1 MNRRRKTTSSQEILP
16 TSPELGALAVERGY
30 CTPEQLAQA
39 QRTAQARGADL
50 STVLLESGSVTLQ
63 QLRAL
68 ERAMRGA
75 TVIGGFEI
83 LEKVGQGGMGA
94 VFRARQINMDR
105 VVALK
110 ILPPHLA
117 KDQAFKQRFLREAR
131 LSAKLNHLNII
142 NGIDCGEAG
151 GYTFFAMEFVDGYS
165 VHKLLRDRKPIELEE
180 CYRIVRQIADALVY
194 ANKNGLVHRDIKPD
208 NIMIA
213 QGGTAKLCD
222 LGLAKKEESS
232 EEASLTQ
239 SGQAVGTPHYIAPE
253 QARGLTNVDTRADLY
268 SLGATFYHMLTG
280 RPPFDGTSSAVIMA
294 KHLTEEAP
302 SVCQLNPEVP
312 ETWGQVVSKMMAKAP
327 EDRYANPEELIA
339 DLEAAHDDLPVEAAR
354 FRGATSCARPRLGA
368 KRRLAPNASNAR
380 SVLAIGSNR
389 APGSSGNLPRLNDSS
404 TSQRAVRYTPGARRG
419 GNVPVG
425 AILGGVAGLVGLL
438 VLMNLFDN
446 APPPARSQ
454 ARARPRPAEP
464 EPAPAAR
471 PAAESTKPAE
481 PESSAPAA
489 TQTSTPEPSVPVA
502 PAAPTAPAKDPVVKR
517 SVPAPDDLALPGDA
531 PKPAMPAPDPK
542 SKASPPKPGPD
553 PAASGVPPEPAARK
567 AYAEFLKMAAD
578 GASANGLTKTLDA
591 LKKEAAKPAYAAARS
606 SIDAEFKEIE
616 RLIGLEEKVLHALA
630 DKQAKVRLTE
640 EGADRFPADT
650 GVAKSAGPGDQLM
663 VIFSGGEAKV
673 VAHWIDPKQIAEL
686 LLARSGAAYAAR
698 YLMLRGDLDA
708 AGETLGRLQGGE
720 REHLEANLKLLK
732 SADKGKTAADTPAHP
747 VQPAPSTQAQP
758 KQGIGD
764 VSFRDANRDQS
775 LGGILSGVRLQFPT
789 GIAVGDV
796 NGDGRPDLLFGSDH
810 QEGFRFLLGSA
821 QGFRDGAAASSMSSF
836 PSRTVHIGDINGD
849 GRADLSFLAAGRLYR
864 YLNDGGDPLRF
875 RKLTYPPENENPINN
890 TEGSAWIDFD
900 GDGRAEFL
908 AASDPRLLLFRFPS
922 DDRVEDISEAA
933 GLNAKDLHAGNGDFL
948 IAVDLD
954 NDSWTDVVYSG
965 EAGRGLVLHNEQ
977 GRRFVKADT
986 GIAYGGDYDHKTG
999 LAWGD
1004 VNNDGWVDVFVPHPK
1019 APKLFVN
1026 DGRGRFHDALPQSGD
1041 LANLGGGS
1049 FTAAFADL
1057 DLDGDQDLLVADQN
1071 ALHLYLN
1078 DGAGRFHDRSE
1089 AMRTQNGHGRN
1100 SISSIGVLDADGNGL
1115 PDLVLLR
1122 GERSS
1127 RMLQNANNVSGQA
1140 APLRVRFDTR
1150 GGRPAFGARVEVTD
1164 GWRRT
1169 QTQWIS
1175 GGDGRG
1181 GNASADL
1188 IFGVPA
1194 GEAVVKV
1201 TFPGGKA
1208 LSAKANVNA
1217 GSGGAVTIQTAAA
1230 GGVPPAAV
1238 AVAGPAQ
1245 PAVPPKPAEPKT
1257 DDVKLATV
1265 ALGAAK
1271 NIGINQKMEF
1281 DNEKLTVTWLAKDAM
1296 NFGRDW
1302 QIDDPRKRGATERF
1316 VLAGAEARG
1325 ALVRFK
1331 GTGGAFYGTGRNDA
1345 CLVTLRNVKPTR
1357 FRLEIAYEAG
1367 ENTRR
1372 NFLLGIG
1379 LWDGDKY
1386 ALGFGSCYTKEN
1398 DLGIWGYTNL
1408 QPYLNTG
1415 ELDDQNKPR
1424 GQLAIQADGNVWTF
1438 WHRDFDK
1445 SQPEDWRRIY
1455 RKKQEGDWVP
1465 ALTPWTYNEG
1475 YLEMYIHAVRL
1486 QIMKDD
1492 PLYEQAKP

>member
-1 MNRRRKTTSSQEILP
+1 MNRRRKTTGSQEILQTP
-16 TSPELGALAVERGY
+16 AGDLGALAVERGY
-30 CTPEQLAQA
+30 CTPEQLAEAQRQA
-39 QRTAQARGADL
+39 QSTGADL

-63 QLRAL
+63 QVRAL
-68 ERAMRGA
+68 ERAVRGA

-151 GYTFFAMEFVDGYS
+151 GYTFFAMEFIDGYS

-213 QGGTAKLCD
+213 QGGIAKLCD
-222 LGLAKKEESS
+222 LGLAKKEEGS
-232 EEASLTQ
+232 EDASLTQ

-253 QARGLTNVDTRADLY
+253 QARGLPNVDTRADIY

-280 RPPFDGTSSAVIMA
+280 RPPFDGNSSAVIMA

-312 ETWGQVVSKMMAKAP
+312 ETWGQVVSMMMAKAP

-339 DLEAAHDDLPVEAAR
+339 DLTAAHDDLPVEAAR
-354 FRGATSCARPRLGA
+354 FRGVTSCARPKGGA
-368 KRRLAPNASNAR
+368 KRRLSPNASNAR
-380 SVLAIGSNR
+380 SVLAIGSSR

-404 TSQRAVRYTPGARRG
+404 TAQRAVRYSPGTRRG
-419 GNVPVG
+419 SSVPIG
-425 AILGGVAGLVGLL
+425 AILGGVVAIVGLL
-438 VLMNLFDN
+438 ILMNLFDS
-446 APPPARSQ
+446 APPPSRPQ
-454 ARARPRPAEP
+454 ARARPRTPD
-464 EPAPAAR
+464 PAPDTAVR
-471 PAAESTKPAE
+471 PGTDAPKPAT
-481 PESSAPAA
+481 PDSPATKAGVPDPSSPATPTNPA
-489 TQTSTPEPSVPVA
+489 TPVKDL
-502 PAAPTAPAKDPVVKR
+502 AANPP
-517 SVPAPDDLALPGDA
+517 VPASDDLALPGEKPE
-531 PKPAMPAPDPK
+531 PKPAVPAPDPK
-542 SKASPPKPGPD
+542 TNAPPPKPGP
-553 PAASGVPPEPAARK
+553 AAPGVPSEPTARR
-567 AYAEFLKMAAD
+567 AYAEFLKKMT
-578 GASANGLTKTLDA
+578 GGVSANGLTKTRDA
-591 LKKEAAKPAYAAARS
+591 LKKEIGKPANPAARS
-606 SIDAEFKEIE
+606 SIEAEFKELE

-630 DKQAKVRLTE
+630 EKKVTVRLTD
-640 EGADRFPADT
+640 EGADHAPADT
-650 GVAKSAGPGDQLM
+650 GVAKEAGPGDQLM
-663 VIFSGGEAKV
+663 LTFRGGEGKV
-673 VAHWIDPKQIAEL
+673 AAHWIDPRQIAEMIH
-686 LLARSGAAYAAR
+686 ARSGATNAAR
-698 YLMLRGDLDA
+698 YLTLRGDLDA
-708 AGETLGRLQGGE
+708 AGEFLARLSGGE
-720 REHLEANLKLLK
+720 REHLEANLALLK
-732 SADKGKTAADTPAHP
+732 GPAPDKVASVTPAQP
-747 VQPAPSTQAQP
+747 VQPAPSSQVQP
-758 KQGIGD
+758 KQGVGD
-764 VSFRDANRDQS
+764 VAFRDAGRNPS
-775 LGGILSGVRLQFPT
+775 IGGMLADARIQFPT

-796 NGDGRPDLLFGSDH
+796 NGDGRPDLLFGSDRDS
-810 QEGFRFLLGSA
+810 GWRFLLGSA
-821 QGFRDGAAASSMSSF
+821 QGFQDGAPASALSSF
-836 PSRTVHIGDINGD
+836 PSRTAHIGDLNGD
-849 GRADLSFLAAGRLYR
+849 GRADLSFLASGRLHR
-864 YLNDGGDPLRF
+864 YLNEGGDPLRF
-875 RKLTYPPENENPINN
+875 RTMIYPPEQEKPINN

-908 AASDPRLLLFRFPS
+908 AAADPRLFLFKFPS
-922 DDRVEDISEAA
+922 DDRVDDVSEAA
-933 GLNAKDLHAGNGDFL
+933 GLDTKDLRSGNGDFL

-954 NDSWTDVVYSG
+954 NDSYTDVVYSG

-977 GRRFVKADT
+977 GRRFVKADN
-986 GIAYGGDYDHKTG
+986 GIAYGGDHDHKTG

-1004 VNNDGWVDVFVPHPK
+1004 VNNDGWADVFVPHPK
-1019 APKLFVN
+1019 APKLFIN
-1026 DGRGRFHDALPQSGD
+1026 DGRGRFREALAQSGD
-1041 LANLGGGS
+1041 LANLGEGS
-1049 FTAAFADL
+1049 FAAAFADL
-1057 DLDGDQDLLVADQN
+1057 DLDGDQDLLVADAIN
-1071 ALHLYLN
+1071 LHLYLN
-1078 DGAGRFHDRSE
+1078 DGAGRFHDRTE
-1089 AMRTQNGHGRN
+1089 QMRSGRRGN
-1100 SISSIGVLDADGNGL
+1100 IETISSIGVLDADGNGL

-1122 GERSS
+1122 GDHSNR
-1127 RMLQNANNVSGQA
+1127 LLLNQNNVSAQA

-1150 GGRPAFGARVEVTD
+1150 GGRPVFGARVEVTD

-1169 QTQWIS
+1169 QTQWVS

-1181 GNASADL
+1181 SNASPDL

-1201 TFPGGKA
+1201 TFPGGKT
-1208 LSAKANVNA
+1208 LSAKANVTA
-1217 GSGGAVTIQTAAA
+1217 PSGGAVTLQTAAA
-1230 GGVPPAAV
+1230 GSAAPVAV
-1238 AVAGPAQ
+1238 AVAPPTQ
-1245 PAVPPKPAEPKT
+1245 PKPPDPKPPEPKAGE
-1257 DDVKLATV
+1257 VKLTTV

-1281 DNEKLTVTWLAKDAM
+1281 DAEKLTVTWLAKDAV

-1331 GTGGAFYGTGRNDA
+1331 GTGGAFYGTGRNEA
-1345 CLVTLRNVKPTR
+1345 CLVTLRNVKPAR

-1367 ENTRR
+1367 ENARR
-1372 NFLLGIG
+1372 NFLVGIG

-1386 ALGFGSCYTKEN
+1386 AMGFGSRYTKEG
-1398 DLGIWGYTNL
+1398 DLGIWGYTERM
-1408 QPYLNTG
+1408 PWMDSG
-1415 ELDDQNKPR
+1415 VLDAQNKAR
-1424 GQLAIQADGNVWTF
+1424 GQLAIQADGKEWTF
-1438 WHRDFDK
+1438 WHRDFEK

-1455 RKKQEGDWVP
+1455 RMKQEGDWVP